1 MSFEVSRAR
10 SADYSVFPLG
20 WLSER
25 KTSVDVT
32 LGHGD
37 GRADWAEGADDAIER
52 LLPPRYKKRK
62 EKTAPTTPHVC
73 HKALYLTAQGPTR

>member
-1 MSFEVSRAR
+1 MSFEVRRVR

-37 GRADWAEGADDAIER
+37 GGADWAEGQMTRWSGCYLRVI
-52 LLPPRYKKRK
+52 KKK
-62 EKTAPTTPHVC
+62 NSTHDSTCVKQG
-73 HKALYLTAQGPTR
+73 LYLTAQGPTR